1 MYAINRSAN
10 IIKEKDI
17 KNKTIYIL
25 SDSKSSLQALEK
37 DETCTNI
44 IKETK
49 SNLNLI
55 SEKNNV
61 YLIKIPAHTNIFG
74 NELADKHGQTC
85 KRRGTYDKRKNSTKK
100 WLQNNYK

>member
-37 DETCTNI
+37 DETCTNL

-74 NELADKHGQTC
+74 NEMADKLAKEGALMTGEKTELKMASKQ
-85 KRRGTYDKRKNSTKK
+85 
-100 WLQNNYK
+100 L